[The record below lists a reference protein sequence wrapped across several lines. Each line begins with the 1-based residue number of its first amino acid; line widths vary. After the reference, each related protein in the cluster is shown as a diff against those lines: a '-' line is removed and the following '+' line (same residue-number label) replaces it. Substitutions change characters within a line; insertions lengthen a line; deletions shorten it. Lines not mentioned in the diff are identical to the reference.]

1 MVNFTKI
8 LEGVRDFADSEKPL
22 DLLLIAVNETKA
34 DFTNRVFN
42 SEQGTKDVKGKG
54 LGNYSNS
61 YAEYR
66 KSLGRQTKFVDLELT
81 GSLRRNLQLIRS
93 NTSISM
99 QFRDPL
105 EVEKVLKLE
114 KQYKKTIFE
123 LSTDEK
129 NSVNT
134 KANSLFIKEITQI
147 INDGI
152 GNK

>member
-42 SEQGTKDVKGKG
+42 SEQGAKDIKGKG

-61 YAEYR
+61 YSEYR